1 MTKSDAIANFL
12 TIRQEEKPMV
22 LLLFGY
28 SFCISLGLYI
38 YYTAAT
44 TLFLTK
50 FDGAM
55 LPVAYIA
62 GGLFLFIIAKSNSFI
77 QKYIKFSSLAIG
89 LVFSL
94 TLSLVILLIC
104 YEITENK
111 WIIFLLYLWIRANL
125 FVFSFT
131 FWVSASRVFDLG
143 QAKRLYSLI
152 GTGEVLASIAAN
164 FLVKTLISEKIV
176 QVEEL
181 LYIALIFIGCSLFF
195 ISRIATKNRER
206 LSFKRSART
215 APDATITSVSKK
227 YSVLMYLL
235 GLIPL
240 ACLYIIEFSFSVDS
254 KAYFPDKEQL
264 AIFLGQFLF
273 ICSIIEF
280 LVKGVLFRFVAATY
294 GIMSGLILMPVS
306 LIIVTILLFFM
317 TAINV
322 KVFFLILISRFL
334 ITSVRRSFSDTS
346 YQLLYQPIPGKESIK
361 LQNQVETYAKPLG
374 YVIAGLSLIILL
386 KFSLSNTIYVYS
398 FLLIFLIIWAVL
410 AFMMQK
416 EYKSTLLNILSL
428 TESPENNSS
437 KIATPISTDQEI
449 INNANLEFEAIISL
463 SESTNSEDRK
473 QSACLLTSSGR
484 HSSFKYIIKLLEDKD
499 ISVRLAAITASPQ
512 MNRPEVVPYLLPCI
526 LQPEL
531 KSATLTSLHKI
542 GESAIGYFTNYVN
555 KNNNNID
562 VLISL
567 IETAK
572 IIGGPKASRFLRSKL
587 VHQSN
592 EVVDKAIESLIEIGY
607 TVNTSEESQLIAQID
622 LKVDTYLWIV
632 SAEIDLKKSEACNT
646 LVKALSKER
655 KSVMLKILK
664 ILSLLRGDKKFD
676 KIVELMFNPESKA
689 KSYLA
694 DLVSFLIELEEV
706 KMRVLTLFE
715 NISDYEI
722 LLKYQDRYP
731 QQYLSP
737 EQRLLSI
744 INKDNLSVWTKALA
758 LKQLLNYT
766 DEKAINA
773 LAANTTAE
781 SIVLAETAL
790 FGLMKLN
797 PARFIELSTYFNAK
811 DDRKYAALCLK
822 VQSYNDKYD
831 LAISKAEALVFSR
844 ATRNWNLDYLQTI
857 IGSLTVVSLED
868 GQLLEPAFGG
878 SQARTITGLIVIEGS
893 IQITNEDYTETIL
906 AAFDCQSIPD
916 SVKSIRAIG
925 NSSLYVTEYPLTVE
939 KPAEQGLV
947 TTA

>member
-1 MTKSDAIANFL
+1 MTRSDAIANFL

-89 LVFSL
+89 LVLSL
-94 TLSLVILLIC
+94 TLSLVILLLC

-181 LYIALIFIGCSLFF
+181 LYIALTFIACSLFF
-195 ISRIATKNRER
+195 ISRITTKNRER

-215 APDATITSVSKK
+215 ATDATISSVSKK

-280 LVKGVLFRFVAATY
+280 LVKGVLFRFVTATY

-317 TAINV
+317 TTINV

-386 KFSLSNTIYVYS
+386 KFNLSNTIYVYS
-398 FLLIFLIIWAVL
+398 FLLVFLIIWAVL

-428 TESPENNSS
+428 TELPKNNLS
-437 KIATPISTDQEI
+437 KIATPVSEGQEL
-449 INNANLEFEAIISL
+449 INKVNLEFDAIIGL
-463 SESTNSEDRK
+463 SESTNSEERK

-484 HSSFKYIIKLLEDKD
+484 YSSFKYLIKLLEDKD
-499 ISVRLAAITASPQ
+499 ISVRLAAITAASQ
-512 MNRPEVVPYLLPCI
+512 MNRPEIVPYLLPCI

-531 KSATLTSLHKI
+531 KLATQTSLHKL
-542 GESAIGYFTNYVN
+542 GESAIDYFTSYVN

-567 IETAK
+567 IDTAK

-592 EVVDKAIESLIEIGY
+592 EVVDKATESLIEIGY
-607 TVNTSEESQLIAQID
+607 IVNTSEESQLIAQLD

-664 ILSLLRGDKKFD
+664 ILSLLRGDKKFE

-731 QQYLSP
+731 QQNLSP

-744 INKDNLSVWTKALA
+744 INKDNLSIWTKALA

-781 SIVLAETAL
+781 SIVLAETAF
-790 FGLMKLN
+790 FGLLKLN
-797 PARFIELSTYFNAK
+797 PVRFIELSSYFKAK
-811 DDRKYAALCLK
+811 DDRKYAALCAK

-831 LAISKAEALVFSR
+831 LVISKAEALVFSR
-844 ATRNWNLDYLQTI
+844 VTRNWNLDYLQTI
-857 IGSLTVVSLED
+857 SGSLTVVSLQD
-868 GQLLEPAFGG
+868 DQLVEPAFWD
-878 SQARTITGLIVIEGS
+878 SQASTITGFIVIEGS

-906 AAFDCQSIPD
+906 ATFDCQSLPD

-939 KPAEQGLV
+939 KPADQRLV